1 MGVTDV
7 LAAVILSSGSSDGS
21 GGALVLAGWPEAAGP
36 EAVGDQRE
44 RERDIQGEAGV
55 LGLAAEGDVVGRAV
69 EGDVV
74 GPAVEENVVGPAVEG
89 DVVGAGAPVDAVDG
103 VWADVKGVGPE
114 RGEVGPEKGELGP
127 GLVRVGDVS
136 SVVPL
141 SDMVGI

>member
-74 GPAVEENVVGPAVEG
+74 G
-89 DVVGAGAPVDAVDG
+89 AGAPVDAVDG
-103 VWADVKGVGPE
+103 VLADVEGVGPE